1 MESGRMKLSLCE
13 DGPKPGHFY
22 SFPGSSSSGAGTA
35 CGPVRHTLNPMV
47 TGTSVLGVKFT
58 GGVVIAADMLGS
70 YGSLAR
76 FRNISRLM
84 KVIACTHTRMCTLT
98 YTHLYIPLPISLVS
112 FSVSIDEELL
122 GDGHSYSPKAV
133 HSWLTRVMYNRRSRM
148 NPLWNTVVIGGFYNG
163 ESFLGY
169 VDKLGVAYEAPTVA
183 TGFGAYLAQPLMR
196 EVVENKVEITKQEA
210 RELVERCLKVLYY
223 RDARSYNR
231 HEIAIV
237 TEEGVEILG
246 PLSSETNWDI
256 AHMVSGF
263 E

>member
-1 MESGRMKLSLCE
+1 NDPWSVLKLSFWE
-13 DGPKPGHFY
+13 DGPKPGQFY
-22 SFPGSSSSGAGTA
+22 TFPGGSSSGPGTS
-35 CGPVRHTLNPMV
+35 CGPIRHTLNPMV

-58 GGVVIAADMLGS
+58 GGVIIAADMLGS

-84 KVIACTHTRMCTLT
+84 KVNNTTILGASGDYADYQYLKQVIEQM
-98 YTHLYIPLPISLVS
+98 
-112 FSVSIDEELL
+112 SIIFRL
-122 GDGHSYSPKAV
+122 S
-133 HSWLTRVMYNRRSRM
+133 
-148 NPLWNTVVIGGFYNG
+148 
-163 ESFLGY
+163 SFLGY

-210 RELVERCLKVLYY
+210 RDLVERCLKVLYY

-237 TEEGVEILG
+237 TEEGVEIIG

>member
-1 MESGRMKLSLCE
+1 C
-13 DGPKPGHFY
+13 
-22 SFPGSSSSGAGTA
+22 
-35 CGPVRHTLNPMV
+35 V
-47 TGTSVLGVKFT
+47 
-58 GGVVIAADMLGS
+58 
-70 YGSLAR
+70 
-76 FRNISRLM
+76 
-84 KVIACTHTRMCTLT
+84 
-98 YTHLYIPLPISLVS
+98 
-112 FSVSIDEELL
+112 
-122 GDGHSYSPKAV
+122 
-133 HSWLTRVMYNRRSRM
+133 
-148 NPLWNTVVIGGFYNG
+148 
-163 ESFLGY
+163 
-169 VDKLGVAYEAPTVA
+169 
-183 TGFGAYLAQPLMR
+183 QPLMR

>member
-1 MESGRMKLSLCE
+1 MESSGVKLSFWE
-13 DGPKPGHFY
+13 NGPKPGQFY
-22 SFPGSSSSGAGTA
+22 SLAGNGGIN
-35 CGPVRHTLNPMV
+35 GPITRTLNPMV

-58 GGVVIAADMLGS
+58 GGVLIAADMLGS

-76 FRNISRLM
+76 FRNISRVM
-84 KVIACTHTRMCTLT
+84 KVNGNTILGASGDYADYQYLRQVIEQM
-98 YTHLYIPLPISLVS
+98 V
-112 FSVSIDEELL
+112 IDEELL

-133 HSWLTRVMYNRRSRM
+133 HSWLTRVMYNRRSKM

-183 TGFGAYLAQPLMR
+183 TGFGAFLAQPLMR
-196 EVVENKVEITKQEA
+196 EMLESKGELTKQEA

-231 HEIAIV
+231 YEIAIV
-237 TEEGVEILG
+237 TEEGVEIIG